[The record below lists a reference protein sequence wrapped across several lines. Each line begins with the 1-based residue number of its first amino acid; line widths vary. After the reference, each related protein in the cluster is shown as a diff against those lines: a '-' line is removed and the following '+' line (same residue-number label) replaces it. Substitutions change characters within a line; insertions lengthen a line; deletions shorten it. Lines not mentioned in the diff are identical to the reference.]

1 MSQPWSP
8 EFVLTNE
15 EAKKLI
21 EEQFTELKPVQI
33 SEIGKGFDNTV
44 FLVNEKYIFRF
55 PRKEMAVQLQSIEN
69 QLLPLLVNDLS
80 MRIPEPIFFG
90 KPSEFFKWPFTGYHH
105 VEGKAPSTLP
115 DEVRH
120 LSAEKLALF
129 LKGLHQ
135 FSFSQAESLG
145 IPHDRFERMNI
156 PKRKEALIE
165 NIKKANE
172 LQLMDEA
179 SIALEWLNSFESINL
194 DFPLTLVH
202 GDCHIRNILV
212 DDQGVISGVIDW
224 GDTHLGHP
232 AIDLSIAYSFL
243 PSSSRNE
250 FYQMY
255 GEVSEET
262 KMAARFFAL
271 YVSVV
276 LLLYGHDLK
285 DEQLVSSSKESIRLA
300 LS

>member
-8 EFVLTNE
+8 EVALTIE
-15 EAKKLI
+15 EAKKQI
-21 EEQFTELKPVQI
+21 EEQFPEMGLVKI

-44 FLVNEKYIFRF
+44 FLVNDTYVFRF
-55 PRKEMAVQLQSIEN
+55 PRKEVAVQLQSIEN
-69 QLLPLLVNDLS
+69 QLLPLLVNEIS
-80 MRIPEPIFFG
+80 MSIPEPIFFG
-90 KPSEFFKWPFTGYHH
+90 KPTEWYKWPFTGYHL
-105 VEGKAPSTLP
+105 VEGKSLGSLP

-120 LSAEKLALF
+120 LSAGKLALF
-129 LKGLHQ
+129 LRELHQ
-135 FSFSQAESLG
+135 FPISQAELMG

-156 PKRKEALIE
+156 PKRKEILLE

-172 LQLMDEA
+172 LHLIDDV
-179 SIALEWLNSFESINL
+179 SLALDWLNSLESIKL
-194 DFPLTLVH
+194 DSPLTLVH
-202 GDCHIRNILV
+202 GDFHIRNILV
-212 DDQGVISGVIDW
+212 DDQGVVSGVIDW

-243 PSSSRNE
+243 PSTSRNE
-250 FYQMY
+250 FYQAY
-255 GEVSEET
+255 GEVSKET

-276 LLLYGHDLK
+276 LLLYGHDIK
-285 DEQLVSSSKESIRLA
+285 DEVLVSSSRESIRLT